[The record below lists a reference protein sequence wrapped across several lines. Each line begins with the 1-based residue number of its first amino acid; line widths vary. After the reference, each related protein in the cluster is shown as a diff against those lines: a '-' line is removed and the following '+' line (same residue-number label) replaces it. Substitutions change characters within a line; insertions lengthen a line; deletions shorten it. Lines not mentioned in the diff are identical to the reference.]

1 MLERIGLNTDILFIC
16 MFVFIFALIVLVFV
30 LLNRVNRLSK
40 VYSRFIKGANGKSL
54 EEKFIQI
61 FTKMDEITEEN
72 VTLRSKVAV
81 LDDRKKAGFCK
92 FAITKFDAFDSMGGK
107 LSYSLCLLD
116 DNNNGFILTSMHN
129 SDGCYSY
136 LKEVINGKPFIKL
149 SENEKIV
156 LDEAITKSN
165 PLSKY
170 IGDK

>member
-1 MLERIGLNTDILFIC
+1 
-16 MFVFIFALIVLVFV
+16 
-30 LLNRVNRLSK
+30 
-40 VYSRFIKGANGKSL
+40 
-54 EEKFIQI
+54 
-61 FTKMDEITEEN
+61 MDEITEEN